1 MSDPFTH
8 KHQWS
13 ELKSNGNSSVIML
26 ICHPCNTVTSLD
38 DLLRNTAA
46 VAAKQAKI
54 DLLASQLWSGELRKD
69 AGERAYAWLMANG
82 PEAVKN
88 KPEQEALLPA

>member
-1 MSDPFTH
+1 MTEHRHD
-8 KHQWS
+8 WS
-13 ELKSNGNSSVIML
+13 ELKGGNSGIML

-54 DLLASQLWSGELRKD
+54 DLLASQLWSGELKKD
-69 AGERAYAWLMANG
+69 AGERAYAWLMVNG